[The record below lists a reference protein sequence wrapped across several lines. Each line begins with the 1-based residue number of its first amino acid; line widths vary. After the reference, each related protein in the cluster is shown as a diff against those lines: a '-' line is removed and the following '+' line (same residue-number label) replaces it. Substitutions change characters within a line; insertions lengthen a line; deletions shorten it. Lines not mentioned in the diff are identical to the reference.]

1 MKPGDLVT
9 IMGSGDPARTVF
21 GMSTT
26 NSVVH
31 LNNSTYGI
39 VIDIDSDRSANRTHV
54 QILIRSQALWVSS
67 RFVKVIDE
75 TR

>member
-9 IMGSGDPARTVF
+9 IMVSGDPARTVF

-26 NSVVH
+26 NSVVP
-31 LNNSTYGI
+31 LNNSAYGI

-54 QILIRSQALWVSS
+54 QILIQSQALWVSS
-67 RFVKVIDE
+67 RFVKGIDE